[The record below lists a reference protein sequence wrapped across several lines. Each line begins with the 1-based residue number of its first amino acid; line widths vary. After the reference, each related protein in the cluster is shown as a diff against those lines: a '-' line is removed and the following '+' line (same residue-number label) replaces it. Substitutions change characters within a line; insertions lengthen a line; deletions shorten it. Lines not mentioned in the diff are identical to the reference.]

1 MRQFDVFANPSHA
14 TNSYAPF
21 VVVLQSH
28 YLDPLD
34 TVVVAPLVRDANPVL
49 SPLDIPLKFQGEAL
63 AIAIAELSHIDRK
76 RMTRSLGNLAEYRDE
91 ISRAL
96 DRLLTGF

>member
-1 MRQFDVFANPSHA
+1 MRQFDVFANPSL
-14 TNSYAPF
+14 TSSSYAPF
-21 VVVLQSH
+21 VIVLQSH

-34 TVVVAPLVRDANPVL
+34 TVVVAPLVRDAIPIL
-49 SPLDIPLKFQGEAL
+49 SPLDIQLEFDGEVL

-76 RMTRSLGNLAEYRDE
+76 QLSRSLGSLAGYRDE

-96 DRLLTGF
+96 DRLFTGF